1 MKIKTHELIGN
12 PLNWAVAKCEGLR
25 AYKDAMLDERV
36 KEGWWISDLSEDP
49 NNWIPISEYS
59 PSTKW
64 SQGGPIIER
73 EKIDLL
79 TEKRMPDSWLASVA
93 RYQNGKRLIGWRL
106 HQYGPTPL
114 VAAMRCYVALKL
126 GDEVEV
132 PDGLI

>member
-1 MKIKTHELIGN
+1 MKIKTYELIGN
-12 PLNWAVAKCEGLR
+12 SLDWAVAKCEGGIYLR
-25 AYKDAMLDERV
+25 PSVRNSFWMWPGEPAR
-36 KEGWWISDLSEDP
+36 
-49 NNWIPISEYS
+49 YS
-59 PSTKW
+59 KQAPSYSTDW
-64 SQGGPIIER
+64 AQGGPIIER

-114 VAAMRCYVALKL
+114 VAAMRCLVASKL
-126 GDEVEV
+126 GDEIEV